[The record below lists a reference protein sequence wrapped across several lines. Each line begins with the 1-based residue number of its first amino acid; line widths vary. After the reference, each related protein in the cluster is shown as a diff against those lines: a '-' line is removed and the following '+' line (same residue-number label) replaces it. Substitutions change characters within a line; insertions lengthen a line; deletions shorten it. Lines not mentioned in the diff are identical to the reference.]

1 MASKIPKQAKLEIL
15 NWWIAEAGGLYACL
29 LTSAFPNTD
38 GAYTVYGDLTN
49 ELVTGAGYTRP
60 GKAITGEVAAYVGA
74 EPLNAWLDADDTPW
88 AAATFPDVKFVVV
101 YRFTSK
107 KIVGIYDLGA
117 VYSVINGTF
126 TVQWNA
132 SGLVKIS

>member
-15 NWWIAEAGGLYACL
+15 NGWIGEAGGLYACL

-49 ELVTGAGYTRP
+49 ELATGAGYTQP
-60 GKAITGEVAAYVGA
+60 GKAITGEVTAYVGA
-74 EPLNAWLDADDTPW
+74 EPLNAWLNADDTAW
-88 AAATFPDVKFVVV
+88 SAATFPDVRYVVV

-117 VYSVINGTF
+117 VWSVTNGTF
-126 TVQWNA
+126 TVQWNGG
-132 SGLVKIS
+132 GLVKIS